1 MKPNKQTVK
10 ELKQSNNQT
19 INNDMLT
26 IGLKGHLE
34 QTVTEEVTADRI
46 GSGLVKVFAT
56 PMMIALIEQ
65 TCNESV
71 VPYLDEGQGTV
82 GTHVDVSHCA
92 ATPVGMRVLCD
103 SELVEVDRRRL
114 VFDVKAY
121 DECGLI
127 GEGRHERFIIDSA
140 KFQTKIDAKAK

>member
-1 MKPNKQTVK
+1 M
-10 ELKQSNNQT
+10 
-19 INNDMLT
+19 IT

-34 QTVTEEVTADRI
+34 RIVTEEVTAARI

-65 TCNESV
+65 TCYESV
-71 VPYLDEGQGTV
+71 LPFLEEGQGTV
-82 GTHVDVSHCA
+82 GTLVNVTHSA
-92 ATPVGMRVLCD
+92 ATPVGMRVWCD
-103 SELVEVDRRRL
+103 SQLIEVDRRRL
-114 VFDVKAY
+114 VFEVKAY

-140 KFQTKIDAKAK
+140 KFQAKIDAKAK

>member
-1 MKPNKQTVK
+1 MNM
-10 ELKQSNNQT
+10 
-19 INNDMLT
+19 IA

-71 VPYLDEGQGTV
+71 VPYLEPGQGTV

-92 ATPVGMRVLCD
+92 ATPVGMRVWCD

-114 VFDVKAY
+114 VFAVKAY

-127 GEGRHERFIIDSA
+127 GEGRHESFIIDSA
-140 KFQTKIDAKAK
+140 KFQAKIDAKKVEN